1 MNKLLLPWICKNL
14 KKIAGFGALS
24 AMTIALSGC
33 PTTPSSTTSAANSV
47 NAAPVGQVTYA
58 GTCIGY
64 NTSLAVLSIARAN
77 GKLTPAQVQTISDA
91 ATVFDQYC
99 PPNTLPSNPTAAML
113 SIAQAVNNIN
123 AIQSVVSPSTPA
135 LK

>member
-1 MNKLLLPWICKNL
+1 MKMKLFLTSL
-14 KKIAGFGALS
+14 FMAL
-24 AMTIALSGC
+24 ALTAC
-33 PTTPSSTTSAANSV
+33 AAPTTTTTAANSV
-47 NAAPVGQVTYA
+47 NAAPVGQITYA

-64 NTSLAVLSIARAN
+64 NTSLAVLSIARSN
-77 GKLTPAQVQTISDA
+77 GKLTASQVRTINDA

-99 PPNTLPSNPTAAML
+99 PPNSLPANPTAAML

>member
-1 MNKLLLPWICKNL
+1 MKTKLQNAL
-14 KKIAGFGALS
+14 GFCAILFMALALS
-24 AMTIALSGC
+24 ACA
-33 PTTPSSTTSAANSV
+33 TTPATGPAASV
-47 NAAPVGQVTYA
+47 NAAPVGQITYA

-77 GKLTPAQVQTISDA
+77 GKLTPAQVQTINDA

-99 PPNTLPSNPTAAML
+99 PPNSLPSNPTAAML
-113 SIAQAVNNIN
+113 SIATAVNNIN

>member
-1 MNKLLLPWICKNL
+1 MKLKLFLTSL
-14 KKIAGFGALS
+14 FMALALS
-24 AMTIALSGC
+24 ACA
-33 PTTPSSTTSAANSV
+33 TTPATGPANSV
-47 NAAPVGQVTYA
+47 NAAPVGQITYA
-58 GTCIGY
+58 GTCTGY

-77 GKLTPAQVQTISDA
+77 GKLTASQVQTINDA

-99 PPNTLPSNPTAAML
+99 PPNSLPANPTAAML

>member
-1 MNKLLLPWICKNL
+1 MKLKLLTAALMTL
-14 KKIAGFGALS
+14 ALS
-24 AMTIALSGC
+24 ACATT
-33 PTTPSSTTSAANSV
+33 PTTGPAASV
-47 NAAPVGQVTYA
+47 NAAPVGQITYA
-58 GTCIGY
+58 GTCTGY

-77 GKLTPAQVQTISDA
+77 GKLTPSQVQTINDA

-99 PPNTLPSNPTAAML
+99 PPNSLPANPTAAML
-113 SIAQAVNNIN
+113 SIAQAVNNIT

>member
-1 MNKLLLPWICKNL
+1 MNKRLLPWIRKHL
-14 KKIAGFGALS
+14 PKLAIVGSVA
-24 AMTIALSGC
+24 ALSGC
-33 PTTPSSTTSAANSV
+33 ATTPSSTTSAANSI
-47 NAAPVGQVTYA
+47 NAAPVGQITYA

-77 GKLTPAQVQTISDA
+77 GKLTPAQVQTINDA

-99 PPNTLPSNPTAAML
+99 PPNSLPANPTAAML
-113 SIAQAVNNIN
+113 SIAQAVKNIN
-123 AIQSVVSPSTPA
+123 AIQKVVSPSTPL

>member
-1 MNKLLLPWICKNL
+1 MNKRLIPWIRKHL
-14 KKIAGFGALS
+14 PKLAIVGSVAAL
-24 AMTIALSGC
+24 AGC
-33 PTTPSSTTSAANSV
+33 PTAPTSTTSAANSI
-47 NAAPVGQVTYA
+47 NAAPVGQITYA

-77 GKLTPAQVQTISDA
+77 GKLTPSQVQTINDA

-99 PPNTLPSNPTAAML
+99 PPNSLPSNPTAAML
-113 SIAQAVNNIN
+113 SIATAVNNIN
-123 AIQSVVSPSTPA
+123 SIQKVVSPSTPA

>member
-1 MNKLLLPWICKNL
+1 MNKRLIPWIRKHL
-14 KKIAGFGALS
+14 PKLAIVGS
-24 AMTIALSGC
+24 VAMLAGC
-33 PTTPSSTTSAANSV
+33 PMTPSTTTSAANSV
-47 NAAPVGQVTYA
+47 NAAPVGQITYA

-64 NTSLAVLSIARAN
+64 NSSLAVLSIARAN
-77 GKLTPAQVQTISDA
+77 GKLTPSQVQTINDA

-99 PPNTLPSNPTAAML
+99 PPNSLPANPTAAML
-113 SIAQAVNNIN
+113 SIAQAVANIN

>member
-1 MNKLLLPWICKNL
+1 MNKRLIPWIRKHL
-14 KKIAGFGALS
+14 PKLAIVGSVAALAGCAT
-24 AMTIALSGC
+24 A
-33 PTTPSSTTSAANSV
+33 PTSTTSAANSI
-47 NAAPVGQVTYA
+47 NAAPVGQITYA

-77 GKLTPAQVQTISDA
+77 GKLTPSQVQTINDA

-99 PPNTLPSNPTAAML
+99 PPNSLPANPTAAML

-123 AIQSVVSPSTPA
+123 AIQKVVSPSTPL

>member
-1 MNKLLLPWICKNL
+1 MNKRLIPWIRKHL
-14 KKIAGFGALS
+14 PKLAIVGSVAAL
-24 AMTIALSGC
+24 AGC
-33 PTTPSSTTSAANSV
+33 PTAPTSTTSAANSI
-47 NAAPVGQVTYA
+47 NAAPVGQITYA

-77 GKLTPAQVQTISDA
+77 GKLTPSQVQTINDA

-99 PPNTLPSNPTAAML
+99 PPNSLPANPTAAML

-123 AIQSVVSPSTPA
+123 AIQKVVSPSTPL

>member
-1 MNKLLLPWICKNL
+1 MNKRLIPWIRKHL
-14 KKIAGFGALS
+14 PKMAMIGVIAA
-24 AMTIALSGC
+24 TVGC
-33 PTTPSSTTSAANSV
+33 AATPATGPAASV
-47 NAAPVGQVTYA
+47 NAAPVGQITYA

-77 GKLTPAQVQTISDA
+77 GKLTPSQVQTINDA

-99 PPNTLPSNPTAAML
+99 PPNSLPANPTAAML
-113 SIAQAVNNIN
+113 SIAQAVANIN

>member
-1 MNKLLLPWICKNL
+1 MKKAYLLLSAL
-14 KKIAGFGALS
+14 ATLALS
-24 AMTIALSGC
+24 ACA
-33 PTTPSSTTSAANSV
+33 TPSATTAAANSV
-47 NAAPVGQVTYA
+47 NAAPVGQITYA

-77 GKLTPAQVQTISDA
+77 GKLTPSQVQTINDA

-99 PPNTLPSNPTAAML
+99 PPNSLPANPTAAML
-113 SIAQAVNNIN
+113 SIAQAVANIN
-123 AIQSVVSPSTPA
+123 AIQSVVSPTTPL